1 MQHDNVVYCD
11 NELLSLPHAGYSPGN
26 MPRAGYL
33 VNNEGGECLDGY
45 KMAMNIQSLG
55 DNRVHDYALLNLLIN
70 HILH

>member
-1 MQHDNVVYCD
+1 
-11 NELLSLPHAGYSPGN
+11 

-55 DNRVHDYALLNLLIN
+55 DNRVHDYAIFNLLIN